1 MGLTDRGSGAS
12 RTGEPRSGAS
22 RTRTGFGVAAAGVA
36 VVAAAAVVFL
46 ALGTWRR
53 FVRTTAPAL
62 LGWPGAPWVVG
73 AALGLLT
80 VIGATYLLRFTA
92 PTSAP
97 ASPSTSDSG
106 ATPSKPVVGIAAAA
120 SAVAAFGPLMYVLAA
135 LPGRNCPAYRQGCE
149 HIDGTWSALAAY
161 VISAVALAALLRRRH
176 TTRAEA
182 RRAEERERLRRL
194 RKRGGCKSRAAH
206 RS

>member
-1 MGLTDRGSGAS
+1 M
-12 RTGEPRSGAS
+12 S
-22 RTRTGFGVAAAGVA
+22 RTRTGTGVAAAGVA
-36 VVAAAAVVFL
+36 VVAAAAVAFL

-53 FVRTTAPAL
+53 FVRTTAPDL
-62 LGWPGAPWVVG
+62 LGRPGAPWVVG

-92 PTSAP
+92 P
-97 ASPSTSDSG
+97 ASPSTSASG
-106 ATPSKPVVGIAAAA
+106 TTPSKAVQGIAAAA

-149 HIDGTWSALAAY
+149 HITGAWSALAAY
-161 VISAVALAALLRRRH
+161 VIGAAALAWLLRHRH

-182 RRAEERERLRRL
+182 RRAEERERLRKL
-194 RKRGGCKSRAAH
+194 RRRGGGKSRAAR